1 MAANTLKNSLLLT
14 DSDVETFLEGEENQN
29 TKEKP
34 KVMCSVALV
43 KAFLTAENKNLQLED
58 LSQADFS
65 HVPERFPL
73 SVRTNSITDR
83 EFCILKIW
91 HIVCSVVIQCMFSS

>member
-34 KVMCSVALV
+34 KVMCSVTLV
-43 KAFLTAENKNLQLED
+43 MAFLTAENKNLQLED
-58 LSQADFS
+58 LSQADFG

-73 SVRTNSITDR
+73 AVRTNSITDR
-83 EFCILKIW
+83 EFFILKIW
-91 HIVCSVVIQCMFSS
+91 PIVCFVGIQCMFSS